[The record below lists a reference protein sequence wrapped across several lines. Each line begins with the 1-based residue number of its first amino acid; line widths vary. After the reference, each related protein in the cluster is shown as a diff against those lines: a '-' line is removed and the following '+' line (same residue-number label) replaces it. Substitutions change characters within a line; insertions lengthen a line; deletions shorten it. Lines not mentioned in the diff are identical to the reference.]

1 MKTHRFATHSPEEQR
16 QLSNMGHW
24 IEGGLLAVVGFLALL
39 NNGTGAAWAGVVW
52 PILLLVAGIPLLILI
67 YPRHPRVDWPSIW
80 NDSQQRQHTIMALAI
95 TAAGAAVIAGWWFI
109 WPVAAVLIGVI
120 FISHTQHGQ
129 SEAVSR
135 AVLIHCILGI
145 TLILAGLLNLA
156 ESITGVAV
164 FAILWPIVLLAAAA
178 QLLIYREPEGAFE
191 AHHGHEG

>member
-52 PILLLVAGIPLLILI
+52 PILLLVAGILLLILI
-67 YPRHPRVDWPSIW
+67 YPRHPRVDWSSIW

-95 TAAGAAVIAGWWFI
+95 IVAGAAELAGWKLI
-109 WPVAAVLIGVI
+109 WPLATLMFGAMFLT
-120 FISHTQHGQ
+120 HTQHGQ
-129 SEAVSR
+129 SDAVSR
-135 AVLIHCILGI
+135 AVLIHRILGI

-156 ESITGVAV
+156 GNISDIAV
-164 FAILWPIVLLAAAA
+164 IATLWPIVLLAAAA
-178 QLLIYREPEGAFE
+178 QLLIYREPEAAFE
-191 AHHGHEG
+191 AHHGHEE